1 MLPRQHKLTSPQ
13 QFRRTTKKG
22 RRAGSRSVI
31 AHCYNQQGS
40 ETLAVSGPRF
50 GLIVSKSVGNAV
62 VRHRT
67 ARQLR
72 HICRELCAELDP
84 SVDVVLRAL
93 PALVDV
99 SPAQLRKDVR
109 SSVFRALKKTEQK
122 QHEDKP
128 GQQPKT
134 TKPSTRPQR

>member
-31 AHCYNQQGS
+31 AHCYQHQGS
-40 ETLAVSGPRF
+40 ETLVVSGPRF

-93 PALVDV
+93 PALVDAE
-99 SPAQLRKDVR
+99 PEQLRKDVR
-109 SSVFRALKKTEQK
+109 SAVFRALHKLEKTYKRSETA
-122 QHEDKP
+122 P
-128 GQQPKT
+128 
-134 TKPSTRPQR
+134 R

>member
-13 QFRRTTKKG
+13 QFRRVTKKG

-31 AHCYNQQGS
+31 AHCYQQQGS

-50 GLIVSKSVGNAV
+50 GLIVSKSIGNAV

-72 HICRELCAELDP
+72 HICRELCVELDP
-84 SVDVVLRAL
+84 AVDVVVRAL
-93 PALVDV
+93 PALVDAE
-99 SPAQLRKDVR
+99 PQQLRKDVR
-109 SSVFRALKKTEQK
+109 SAVFRALKKLE
-122 QHEDKP
+122 
-128 GQQPKT
+128 KT
-134 TKPSTRPQR
+134 SAHIAPNASTAKNAETATQ

>member
-1 MLPRQHKLTSPQ
+1 M
-13 QFRRTTKKG
+13 
-22 RRAGSRSVI
+22 I
-31 AHCYNQQGS
+31 AHCYRHQGS
-40 ETLAVSGPRF
+40 ETLVVSGPRF

-93 PALVDV
+93 PALVDAE
-99 SPAQLRKDVR
+99 PEQLRKDVR
-109 SSVFRALKKTEQK
+109 SAVFRALHKLEKTSKRSETA
-122 QHEDKP
+122 P
-128 GQQPKT
+128 
-134 TKPSTRPQR
+134 R